1 MSAALRHFVS
11 RLLLI
16 ALVFNAIAP
25 LLAAA
30 QERTGQRT
38 LLQLCTAGGFKTV
51 AVAADGKSLPQPAAQ
66 NPCPFCLLAAV
77 GAALPPAAPALA
89 HVSLQADT
97 QPAYRAPA
105 LPRLSHRPAAPP
117 RGPPVLS

>member
-1 MSAALRHFVS
+1 MSAALRLFVS

-16 ALVFNAIAP
+16 ALVFNALTP

-30 QERTGQRT
+30 QEQAGQRT
-38 LLQLCTAGGFKTV
+38 LLELCTASGLKTV
-51 AVAADGKSLPQPAAQ
+51 AVAADGKSLPKPAAQ
-66 NPCPFCLLAAV
+66 NPCPFCLLTAA
-77 GAALPPAAPALA
+77 GAALPPAAPTLA
-89 HVSLQADT
+89 YLSLQPEA

-105 LPRLSHRPAAPP
+105 LPRLGHRPAAPP